1 MNSFLFKVLILFF
14 LFELCFSV
22 KELGKRDIPNLKRKR
37 TRLRNKEKKNI
48 ISAPFVH
55 KPDLD
60 KIKKKKKK
68 NVSTVFS
75 KLDLDKNKPKKK
87 NNNINNRPSGLNNL
101 IISRG
106 SKPNKKRIKNPF
118 PDVANLGGVVNDVK
132 KNADNTK
139 NKVIESGHVF
149 KDDLSSVVNDGASK
163 VENAIDLVGD
173 EVENVVSIVGQG
185 GQAQTRNPI
194 IIGGIGVVGMMLVI
208 MYVLVLSYG
217 FYRWWTAPLPD
228 SLYTYIPT
236 SFPTSLSSSLPS
248 GPTSVPTSSIAPS
261 ASMYPSLAPSP
272 MVASEVSGENLV
284 F

>member
-1 MNSFLFKVLILFF
+1 M
-14 LFELCFSV
+14 
-22 KELGKRDIPNLKRKR
+22 
-37 TRLRNKEKKNI
+37 
-48 ISAPFVH
+48 
-55 KPDLD
+55 
-60 KIKKKKKK
+60 
-68 NVSTVFS
+68 
-75 KLDLDKNKPKKK
+75 
-87 NNNINNRPSGLNNL
+87 
-101 IISRG
+101 
-106 SKPNKKRIKNPF
+106 
-118 PDVANLGGVVNDVK
+118 
-132 KNADNTK
+132 
-139 NKVIESGHVF
+139 
-149 KDDLSSVVNDGASK
+149 NDGGSK

-217 FYRWWTAPLPD
+217 FYRWWTVPLPE
-228 SLYTYIPT
+228 SLYTSIPT

-248 GPTSVPTSSIAPS
+248 GPTSSIAPS

>member
-1 MNSFLFKVLILFF
+1 M
-14 LFELCFSV
+14 
-22 KELGKRDIPNLKRKR
+22 
-37 TRLRNKEKKNI
+37 
-48 ISAPFVH
+48 
-55 KPDLD
+55 
-60 KIKKKKKK
+60 
-68 NVSTVFS
+68 
-75 KLDLDKNKPKKK
+75 
-87 NNNINNRPSGLNNL
+87 
-101 IISRG
+101 
-106 SKPNKKRIKNPF
+106 
-118 PDVANLGGVVNDVK
+118 
-132 KNADNTK
+132 
-139 NKVIESGHVF
+139 
-149 KDDLSSVVNDGASK
+149 NDGGSK